1 MRRNIVI
8 VSLVLV
14 ITILVVIFNDHKKV
28 ELTFHQ
34 PLMSHLTTKEVP
46 ERYILVPLEDV
57 KTEAKV
63 AMIVNAVTGDVLFEK
78 NSTNSVP
85 VASMSKIMSE
95 LIVLEAIEAGDLA
108 WDDDVSISEYA
119 YEISHQPGYSSV
131 LLEKDRTYTV
141 EQLFKAMV
149 IHSANGA
156 TIALAEKVAGSERE
170 FVQLMN
176 EKAIELSLDAS
187 SFVNSTGLTNV
198 DLLGN
203 HPLGSEDDMNKMSA
217 SDLVRLSIYILNEYP
232 ELLEIT
238 KLTEFMLH
246 DETFLNSNWMLPES
260 DVEFVEEDVTFH
272 TVDGLKTGYTKAA
285 GYSFTGTATINDVRI
300 VSVVIG
306 MEEIEDRFSET
317 KKFYQLLEAGN
328 G

>member
-1 MRRNIVI
+1 
-8 VSLVLV
+8 
-14 ITILVVIFNDHKKV
+14 
-28 ELTFHQ
+28 
-34 PLMSHLTTKEVP
+34 
-46 ERYILVPLEDV
+46 
-57 KTEAKV
+57 
-63 AMIVNAVTGDVLFEK
+63 
-78 NSTNSVP
+78 
-85 VASMSKIMSE
+85 MSKIMSE